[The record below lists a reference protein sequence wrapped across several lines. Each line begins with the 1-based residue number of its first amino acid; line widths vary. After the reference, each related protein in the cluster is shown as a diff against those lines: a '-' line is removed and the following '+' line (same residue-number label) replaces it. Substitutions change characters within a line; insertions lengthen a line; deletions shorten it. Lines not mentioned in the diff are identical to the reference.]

1 MRLSEAENSN
11 TRNIDSKIAYECGKM
26 QSSRSKTALYFHSS
40 SGIYEPFTMKLNC
53 FFCLT
58 RFLIHSQLNIRLVI
72 CCSLVFITRRK
83 EKINSHSVAREQNG
97 NNIKKIIY
105 WMHIK
110 CQHWRQKDDAD
121 DDDDY
126 DQNQCQYFESQIH
139 IVFCFELNMSPFN
152 WLLS

>member
-1 MRLSEAENSN
+1 MNVGKCSRQDQKQRFISIVQVAYTNHLQWNWIAFFVLQDFLSIVSW
-11 TRNIDSKIAYECGKM
+11 IFSWSYVVHW
-26 QSSRSKTALYFHSS
+26 Y
-40 SGIYEPFTMKLNC
+40 
-53 FFCLT
+53 
-58 RFLIHSQLNIRLVI
+58 
-72 CCSLVFITRRK
+72 SLREETK
-83 EKINSHSVAREQNG
+83 KINSHFVAREQNG

-121 DDDDY
+121 DDD
-126 DQNQCQYFESQIH
+126 QNQCQYFESQIH